1 MKIKKYILNAIVC
14 LALVSG
20 MTSCGDSFFDTEN
33 YSGVDLDNGLNS
45 VENIGTALN
54 GTYYRLYYYPFAG
67 NYALN
72 IGDIPTDITY
82 WNGLTNH
89 FNNIYSFTF
98 TDTESYLKYI
108 WQYGYKV
115 ADNAAR
121 VIQGSQALYEG
132 ASAEEQS
139 TLNLYMAEAY
149 AMRGYAQLLLTNIY
163 CHQVKVNGTDYS
175 SQPGIVVIDEP
186 IAALTE
192 VSRSTVGESYDAIV
206 SDFKNALTRFDA
218 AGGDRG
224 DLNYFGKAATCGLL
238 ARAYMYLEDWSNAK
252 TYAAQAL
259 SESGV
264 TISAYSKEAY
274 KALYNS
280 ASSNSESMFAL
291 AITSTQNWS
300 ANSCGTLW
308 STYNFSPSPKLMAM
322 YGANDCRRVLVDS
335 RDATN
340 STETAPVYTGGK
352 FSHFSSGNPAY
363 GTNYIVNAPE
373 MYLIEAEAD
382 LQQNNLDAAKSE
394 LLVVAKR
401 DADITSVN
409 DLPSTKAEL
418 YSFLKDER
426 ARELFQEGFRL
437 WDLRRWGEKA
447 SVYAYNAPDIQFTYN
462 NYDISNLIFPIPAD
476 EINSGFGVEQNDWSG
491 TLPK

>member
-1 MKIKKYILNAIVC
+1 MKRYILKAFVF
-14 LALVSG
+14 LALASG
-20 MTSCGDSFFDTEN
+20 TASCGDSFFDTEN
-33 YSGVDLDNGLNS
+33 YSGVDLDGGLSS
-45 VENIGTALN
+45 VDNIGTALN
-54 GTYYRLYYYPFAG
+54 GTYYYLYYYRFAG

-98 TDTESYLKYI
+98 TDTESYLTYI

-121 VIQGSQALYEG
+121 VIQASKALYESVG
-132 ASAEEQS
+132 TDEQA
-139 TLNLYMAEAY
+139 TLDLYMAEAY
-149 AMRGYAQLLLTNIY
+149 SLRGYAQLLLTNIY
-163 CHQVKVNGTDYS
+163 SHQVKVNGTDYS

-186 IAALTE
+186 IAALTD
-192 VSRSTVGESYDAIV
+192 VSRSTVGESYDAII
-206 SDFKNALTRFDA
+206 SDFKNALTHFDA

-224 DLNYFGKAATCGLL
+224 SLNYLNKAATCGLL

-252 TYAAQAL
+252 SYAAQAL
-259 SESGV
+259 SESGKTV
-264 TISAYSKEAY
+264 SAYTGTDY

-280 ASSNSESMFAL
+280 ATSNTESMFAL
-291 AITSTQNWS
+291 AISSTQNWS

-322 YGANDCRRVLVDS
+322 YGENDCRRSLVDE
-335 RDATN
+335 RDKKN

-352 FSHFSSGNPAY
+352 FAHFSSGNPAY

-382 LQQNNLDAAKSE
+382 IQQNNLDAAKSE

-401 DADITSVN
+401 DADIQSEA
-409 DLPSTKAEL
+409 DLPSSKEEL

-437 WDLRRWGEKA
+437 WDLRRWGDKT
-447 SVYAYNAPDIQFTYN
+447 SVYAYGAPEIKFTYT

-476 EINSGFGVEQNDWSG
+476 EINSGFGVTQNDWSS